1 MEKEIPRSWIG
12 RDLVLSRTGSAS
24 WELVTLKQVNDLG
37 VAYTYK
43 EGEVEGEPV
52 FVPWSS
58 VGWMRP
64 SIPED
69 LEGTE
74 SES

>member
-12 RDLVLSRTGSAS
+12 RDLVLSRVGSAS

-37 VAYTYK
+37 VAYTYA

-52 FVPWSS
+52 FVPWNS

-69 LEGTE
+69 LEGTGPE
-74 SES
+74 A

>member
-1 MEKEIPRSWIG
+1 MEDRIPFSWIG
-12 RDLVLSRTGSAS
+12 RDLVLSRVGATN
-24 WELVTLKQVNDLG
+24 WELVTLRQVSDLG
-37 VAYTYK
+37 VAYTYA

-52 FVPWSS
+52 FVPWTS

-64 SIPED
+64 PVPED

-74 SES
+74 PEE